1 MVGLDDGSQPAAVR
15 VKSRVPAARALPKR
29 CYSYNLIKFSHLF
42 NVNPNGPEG
51 DTFGG
56 QVVDE
61 CLHSRWPVTAAAW
74 AHEGINVNAE
84 ISSQSQRRCAAQIGV
99 QSVSSLPTLQACS
112 VKHLVNEKDY
122 KPQLQQ
128 TGSHLSSSRPNCLR
142 RLFLRFLSLHRDQ
155 KHPNIAR
162 SQPIRTPSTTG
173 PPALASSSL
182 CEINKK
188 TEVGCVRK

>member
-1 MVGLDDGSQPAAVR
+1 LTSVCTPDGPLPLQRGHMKEYTSTLKLAAKASDAALARLEFNPYPPCQPYKLAQH
-15 VKSRVPAARALPKR
+15 
-29 CYSYNLIKFSHLF
+29 IF
-42 NVNPNGPEG
+42 NGR
-51 DTFGG
+51 
-56 QVVDE
+56 
-61 CLHSRWPVTAAAW
+61 L
-74 AHEGINVNAE
+74 
-84 ISSQSQRRCAAQIGV
+84 
-99 QSVSSLPTLQACS
+99 
-112 VKHLVNEKDY
+112 Y
-122 KPQLQQ
+122 KPQSQQ